1 MEPLRLHYSPLA
13 SRTAL
18 QWVGTPQ
25 SMDGVRTV
33 VNGVLLTALPVY
45 KYKYQASSTCLLMFT
60 ANFSAD
66 KQRVKSLRCTSVL
79 GLERLKKNTH
89 CFNMMRSPKFN
100 TSVRCSSSSS
110 LDGFW
115 SGE

>member
-1 MEPLRLHYSPLA
+1 
-13 SRTAL
+13 
-18 QWVGTPQ
+18 
-25 SMDGVRTV
+25 MDGVRTV

-66 KQRVKSLRCTSVL
+66 KQRVKSLRFTSVL

-89 CFNMMRSPKFN
+89 CFNMMKVQSL
-100 TSVRCSSSSS
+100 THLSVAAPVHH
-110 LDGFW
+110 W
-115 SGE
+115 TVSGQGNNLCH

>member
-45 KYKYQASSTCLLMFT
+45 
-60 ANFSAD
+60 
-66 KQRVKSLRCTSVL
+66 
-79 GLERLKKNTH
+79 
-89 CFNMMRSPKFN
+89 
-100 TSVRCSSSSS
+100 
-110 LDGFW
+110 
-115 SGE
+115 